1 MVTDKILLRR
11 RVNARKVNLLD
22 GRTLY
27 TRYERVSRKNSPA
40 NVTIKKKGQLDGH
53 VEVNENN
60 KELKYLATHLSSE
73 QTYLNQAT

>member
-1 MVTDKILLRR
+1 MAGKYNDDDVDMVTDKILLRR

-40 NVTIKKKGQLDGH
+40 NVTINKKKDNWTDMLR
-53 VEVNENN
+53 
-60 KELKYLATHLSSE
+60 
-73 QTYLNQAT
+73 